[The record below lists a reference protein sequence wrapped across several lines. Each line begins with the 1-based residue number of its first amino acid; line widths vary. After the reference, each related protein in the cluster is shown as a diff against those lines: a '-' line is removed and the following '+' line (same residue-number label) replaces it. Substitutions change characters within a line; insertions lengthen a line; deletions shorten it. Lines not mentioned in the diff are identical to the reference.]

1 MGASQKYTEEI
12 EKRLEDNYY
21 HYELEELVLQQLE
34 DMPSEYSIPIA
45 IMLEDNVNTLPIIDE
60 YTQILGGV
68 LKLDVPFFF
77 EIEFIHET
85 NDYPIFIKINEIN
98 SDKFLDYMLE
108 EQILKSNE
116 PILQRIYKSKS
127 S

>member
-21 HYELEELVLQQLE
+21 HYELEESVLQELE

-68 LKLDVPFFF
+68 LKLD
-77 EIEFIHET
+77 
-85 NDYPIFIKINEIN
+85 
-98 SDKFLDYMLE
+98 YMLE